1 MPKAVSIRRPRPRRA
16 VQRMKPYSPPTS
28 DRYGKVRLDFNENTV
43 GCSPRVAR
51 VLKSRVARDFLAV
64 YPEYEKARQ
73 KMAGFFGVKSDRI
86 LFTNGTDEAIHLLVS
101 TYVDDGGEV
110 VIPSP
115 TYAMFRFYAEL
126 AGAALRLIPYRK
138 DLAFPLEEMLSAI
151 TAKTRL
157 VLVANPNNPTAGA
170 IRLKEIEAILR
181 RARNAAVLID
191 EAYYEFCGITALKRL
206 SRFPNLFVS
215 RTFSK
220 VYGLAGLRMG
230 CLFSQAGNIQ
240 LVRKGQ
246 SPYSVNSIGVMCALE
261 AIEDQDYIRSYVE
274 EALEAREML
283 RRGLDRLGIRCYPSQ
298 ANFVLAEFGD
308 SAGQVCGYLREKG
321 LLTRN
326 RSHELPGT
334 VRITAGKKSQARKLL
349 ACLREV
355 I

>member
-43 GCSPRVAR
+43 GCSPLVAR
-51 VLKSRVARDFLAV
+51 VLRSRVAPDFLAV

-73 KMAGFFGVKSDRI
+73 KMAAFFGVNAGQF

-101 TYVDDGGEV
+101 TYVDEGGEV

-115 TYAMFRFYAEL
+115 SYAMFRFYAEL
-126 AGAALRLIPYRK
+126 AGATLRLVSYRN

-170 IRLKEIEAILR
+170 IRVKEIEAILH

-206 SRFPNLFVS
+206 ARFPNLFVS

-230 CLFSQAGNIQ
+230 CLFSQTDNIQ

-246 SPYSVNSIGVMCALE
+246 SPYSVNSVGVMCALE
-261 AIEDQDYIRSYVE
+261 AIKDQDYISSYVE
-274 EALEAREML
+274 EVLEARDML
-283 RRGLDRLGIRCYPSQ
+283 CRGLDRLGIRFYPSQ
-298 ANFVLAEFGD
+298 ANFVLAKFGD
-308 SAGQVCGYLREKG
+308 SAGRVCDSLREKG

-355 I
+355 L